1 MDTLSRLQDIIRQVF
16 DDESLVVSRETTA
29 ADVEAWDSVLN
40 VSLML
45 EVERAFKI
53 RLSTSEIA
61 YLENVGG
68 LVDLIDSKVKK

>member
-16 DDESLVVSRETTA
+16 DDERLIVTRETTA
-29 ADVEAWDSVLN
+29 EDIEAWDSVQN
-40 VSLML
+40 VTLML
-45 EVERAFKI
+45 EVESAFKI

-68 LVDLIDSKVKK
+68 LVDLIDSKAKK